1 MTENHVKLKICS
13 NCGYEFK
20 DANNYCPDCGQ
31 KNHDLKVPLKH
42 LFGEVVEST
51 FHLDSKTL
59 RTIKMLIFKPG
70 YLSTEFNA
78 GRRANYVMP
87 VRLYVMVSF
96 IFFFLL
102 GTFSSTHKNEADL
115 KHDVN
120 QNKNK
125 VNLSINYGGISSNE
139 LAGFNL
145 AQVDS
150 LMKARGIANTNSNK
164 YIYHQF
170 YKIANSSSAE
180 FLHLLMKNISY
191 MMFILMPVFGLL
203 IFIFNRKSLTYYIE
217 GVIISVHFHSFTFLL
232 STMFLVFS
240 YALSRELFFFIGI
253 LIIPVYMYL
262 MFKNIFEQ
270 KIGLTIFKTLIIS
283 LLYVSSLCFLMFL
296 TVVISML
303 LI

>member
-1 MTENHVKLKICS
+1 MTEKQAKLKICS
-13 NCGYEFK
+13 NCEYEFK
-20 DANNYCPDCGQ
+20 DVNNYCPNCGQ
-31 KNHDLKVPLKH
+31 KNHDLNIPLKH
-42 LFGEVVEST
+42 LLEEVIEST

-59 RTIKMLIFKPG
+59 RTLKVLIFKPG
-70 YLSTEFNA
+70 YLSKEFNA

-102 GTFSSTHKNEADL
+102 STFSSTHKNETDL
-115 KHDVN
+115 KNDLN
-120 QNKNK
+120 PNKNK
-125 VNLSINYGGISSNE
+125 VNFSINYGGISSNE
-139 LAGFNL
+139 LAGFSL

-150 LMKARGIANTNSNK
+150 LMNARGIANTNSNK

-180 FLHLLMKNISY
+180 FMHLLMKNISY
-191 MMFILMPVFGLL
+191 MMFILMPLFGLL
-203 IFIFNRKSLTYYIE
+203 IFIFNRKFLTYYIE

-232 STMFLVFS
+232 STIFLLFS
-240 YALSRELFFFIGI
+240 YALSRELFFFMGI
-253 LIIPVYMYL
+253 LIIPLYMYF

-270 KIGLTIFKTLIIS
+270 RTGLTAFKTLIIGI
-283 LLYVSSLCFLMFL
+283 LYLSSLCFLMFL

-303 LI
+303 II